1 MTHPVTVPLATAR
14 AHAKVNLHLGVG
26 AAREDGYHELST
38 VFQSVSASD
47 VVTLHAEDAP
57 APGSAGAVTGMRLSS
72 GANPEVPLDAGNLA
86 WRAVDAIVAEYR
98 REHGPRELPGVLID
112 LHKSIPVA
120 GGMAGGSADAA
131 AALVAADAWLA
142 EEYGVAPRGVDKL
155 LTVGAGLGADV
166 PFTLKGGSA
175 LGTDR
180 GDRLTTMM
188 SRGPFHWA
196 MITNA
201 RGLSTGAVFAKLDQ
215 MRAADPDREALTP
228 HLDTGAVSH
237 AMISGDPHQLGPAL
251 HNDLQPATLSLRPD
265 LRKVHDAGM
274 DAGAVSGIISGSG
287 PTWAFLCEDEA
298 SAQEVVDQVSADIAA
313 ASGMVVSS
321 PDLGAHLLY

>member
-1 MTHPVTVPLATAR
+1 MTDPSAIPLAAAR

-26 AAREDGYHELST
+26 AARADGYHELAT

-47 VVTLHAEDAP
+47 VLTLHADDPSE
-57 APGSAGAVTGMRLSS
+57 APGSVTALRLTS
-72 GANPEVPLDAGNLA
+72 GANREVPLDESNLA
-86 WRAVDAIVAEYR
+86 WQAVDALVLDYR
-98 REHGPRELPGVLID
+98 RQHGPRELPGVAID
-112 LHKSIPVA
+112 LHKAIPVA

-142 EEYGVAPRGVDKL
+142 EVYGLAPRGVDKL
-155 LTVGAGLGADV
+155 LEIGAGLGADV

-175 LGTDR
+175 LGTSR

-201 RGLSTGAVFAKLDQ
+201 RGLSTGAVFAKLDE
-215 MRAADPDREALTP
+215 MRAADPEREALAP
-228 HLDTGAVSH
+228 HLDTEAVSQ
-237 AMISGDPHQLGPAL
+237 AMIGGDPHQLGPVL

-265 LRKVHDAGM
+265 LRAVHEAGM
-274 DAGAVSGIISGSG
+274 GAGAIAGIISGSG
-287 PTWAFLCEDEA
+287 PTWAFLCADED
-298 SAQEVVDQVSADIAA
+298 SAQEVVDEVSADIDA
-313 ASGMVVSS
+313 ASGMVVTS
-321 PDLGAHLLY
+321 PHNGAHLLY